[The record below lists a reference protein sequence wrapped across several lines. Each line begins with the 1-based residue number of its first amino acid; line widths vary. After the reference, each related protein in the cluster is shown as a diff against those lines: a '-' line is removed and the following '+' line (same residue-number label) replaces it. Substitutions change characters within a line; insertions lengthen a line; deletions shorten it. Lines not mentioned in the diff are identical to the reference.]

1 MAFIDV
7 IKAKAKA
14 DKKRIVLP
22 EGMDRRIWE
31 AAVEIVK
38 DDIADL
44 TVIATEEDLSLIHI

>member
-22 EGMDRRIWE
+22 EGMDRRDRKS
-31 AAVEIVK
+31 VV
-38 DDIADL
+38 
-44 TVIATEEDLSLIHI
+44 